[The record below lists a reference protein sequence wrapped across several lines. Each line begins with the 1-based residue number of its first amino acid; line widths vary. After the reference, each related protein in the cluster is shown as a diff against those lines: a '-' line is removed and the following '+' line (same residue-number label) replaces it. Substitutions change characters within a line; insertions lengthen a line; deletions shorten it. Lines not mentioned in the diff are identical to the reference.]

1 VCNHMDVAGCQA
13 CKASVFHLLSYL
25 SVWFWFWFFFVV
37 VVVVGWGFFGA
48 SSHINHVGLE
58 FYV

>member
-1 VCNHMDVAGCQA
+1 MCNHMDVAGCQA
-13 CKASVFHLLSYL
+13 CKASVFYLLSYL
-25 SVWFWFWFFFVV
+25 SVLFWFWFFVIVV
-37 VVVVGWGFFGA
+37 VWGFFGA